1 VSEVNGG
8 IVMDVPIVSVLEH
21 YEKLIEEGND
31 PVHDSKVM
39 QEYMNRWGGS
49 EFFRALGSCTNK
61 RVLEVGVGTG
71 RLAKTILDKGCKHF
85 TGIDISPKTIERAKM
100 NLSRF
105 KNCNLLV
112 EDIEQYQKP
121 SYFDVAYSVLT
132 FMHIENK
139 EVALGNMIASICK
152 GGHIVISISNE
163 NEWLDFGNRKIK
175 LYSIG
180 IHEYQRYFETM
191 GCMVDPPIEL
201 LDTYDKG
208 MSSKSHRA
216 KVATLIKATK
226 LID

>member
-1 VSEVNGG
+1 
-8 IVMDVPIVSVLEH
+8 MDVPIVSVLEH

-31 PVHDSKVM
+31 PVHDSKVA
-39 QEYMNRWGGS
+39 QEYMNRWDGP

-71 RLAKTILDKGCKHF
+71 RLAKTILDKGCRHF

-100 NLSRF
+100 NLSRY
-105 KNCNLLV
+105 KNCNLSV

-132 FMHIENK
+132 FMHIQNK

-152 GGHIVISISNE
+152 GGYIVISISNE

-180 IHEYQRYFETM
+180 IHEYQRYFEAM

-201 LDTYDKG
+201 LDTYEKG
-208 MSSKSHRA
+208 MSSKSQRT

-226 LID
+226 LFD